1 MNKVRLFIEVLETR
15 LTDNREFAKINI
27 NMPDIERECLI
38 KENYLI
44 KQLLDVLKLREQ
56 VTKIK

>member
-1 MNKVRLFIEVLETR
+1 MNIRVFIDVLETR
-15 LTDNREFAKINI
+15 LTDNREFAKINT

-44 KQLLDVLKLREQ
+44 NQLLDVLKLRGQ
-56 VTKIK
+56 VIKIK